1 MNTAP
6 TVPAYLT
13 SDGGAVYVEEL
24 QPLKGIR
31 FFNAR
36 CYSPDGEE
44 YAHFPSVA
52 EGTLEMTA
60 KALGWTKNE
69 DSPQSMQSMQA
80 GRAQN
85 LGSRQSAAYL
95 GCAHGA
101 RVWPDED
108 GWKLT
113 LDMVDGN
120 SYVMNIHGVAEE
132 LLDQMVQVQDW
143 LVQS

>member
-13 SDGGAVYVEEL
+13 KEGGAVYVEEL

-36 CYSPDGEE
+36 CYSPEGEE

-60 KALGWTKNE
+60 KALGWTRNE
-69 DSPQSMQSMQA
+69 KGYPEHPFSLEAAENP
-80 GRAQN
+80 
-85 LGSRQSAAYL
+85 GSRAPAAYL
-95 GCAHGA
+95 GCATGT

-113 LDMVDGN
+113 FEMADGN
-120 SYVMNIHGVAEE
+120 NYVVNIQGVAEG
-132 LLDQMVQVQDW
+132 LLDEMVQVQDW
-143 LVQS
+143 LAQP

>member
-13 SDGGAVYVEEL
+13 PDGGAVYVEEL

-60 KALGWTKNE
+60 KALFWTRNE
-69 DSPQSMQSMQA
+69 TTEV
-80 GRAQN
+80 QN
-85 LGSRQSAAYL
+85 LGSRQPAAYL
-95 GCAHGA
+95 GSAHTA
-101 RVWPDED
+101 KVWPDED

-113 LDMVDGN
+113 LEMADGN
-120 SYVMNIHGVAEE
+120 AYVVNIQGVAEG
-132 LLDQMVQVQDW
+132 LLDEMVQVQDW
-143 LVQS
+143 LAQP